1 MPEKVFTM
9 SGEFIVTLTDFDVL
23 ADDLGEAQAKFEH
36 EVVQQIQEMYP
47 NCNIDTSVIELQS
60 TREDDY
66 DEL

>member
-9 SGEFIVTLTDFDVL
+9 SGEFIITLTDFDVL
-23 ADDLGEAQAKFEH
+23 AEDLGEAQAKFQH
-36 EVVQQIQEMYP
+36 EVVRQIQEMYP

-66 DEL
+66 NE